1 VRERTGP
8 IRTGLAWQSLP
19 TKKVYRVGEEAPG
32 TGAQKVTGCEL
43 YDEEVSADGR
53 LFWALVWFSM
63 PALGQSYFPPAGIR
77 PAKAGW
83 DASILPGGRI
93 IAPTGEQYPA
103 GAGPF
108 GLALSE
114 SGNTLVSAN
123 VGPGD
128 ASLTILTLAKTWA
141 LQQLAAG
148 TPNEPG
154 GSSGW
159 RSVSMGIAF
168 SGERAVFVSEGA
180 SGRVALVDLDSGE
193 RRRAIDINQGGYP
206 GSFSGDLALDPVR
219 NVLYVADLTHARIA
233 VVDAR
238 SRQVLASAG
247 TGWRPFVLTLS
258 PDRRTL
264 YVANAG
270 MFHYQTLAS
279 RLFFPP
285 FGFPSTAAGEGVQIT
300 SGPEIVKVPGLGDPN
315 GPEANSVCVI
325 DVSVP
330 AMPKTE
336 AFIRTGRPLG
346 ATVHS
351 GSSPSGIAAT
361 ADRVYVANAA
371 QDSISV
377 IDARR
382 RQVINEI
389 PIRIPALPHLRGVI
403 PIGLAYHEKTGW
415 LLVAEAGLNAVGVI
429 DTHTG
434 EVLGHIPAGW
444 YPTRVL
450 VARDTVFVANMLGA
464 GTGPNAISTPYG
476 LRLLAG
482 EPDRGSISIYRLP
495 PTDSLA
501 ASTAF
506 VLRADGFIAGL
517 RPSPVIPNGIRH
529 LVLIIKTGQPF
540 DQVLGDLTDTGNGS
554 VLANPALAHLG
565 RSGSADGGQERL
577 SLHGVNLTPNL
588 HAIAGRWSLYDNFY
602 ADSSQSA
609 TGQHWLAGSYPLAWT
624 AFSLAAGLTGARDM
638 TPEDR
643 VENGTIWAHLA
654 EHNTSFYN
662 FGGWLGIAGAIP
674 EQTSPTALGFTTN
687 MPLPEELYMATSRS
701 YPGWNPHLRD
711 TERADRFVHE
721 IDERFVRTG
730 EDLPQLISL
739 YLPNDG
745 VSQRDSQAGYPYAES
760 FVADNDLA
768 LGRVVAYLSKTRWW
782 RSMTVMITEDSAQDG
797 ADHIDSHRTVLI
809 CAGPW
814 AKRRWVSHTNSS
826 FPGLIKTI
834 EEVFRLPVHNLFDA
848 SAASLSGCFTSE
860 PDFTGYTDIRPDARV
875 YQETGSR

>member
-1 VRERTGP
+1 
-8 IRTGLAWQSLP
+8 LL
-19 TKKVYRVGEEAPG
+19 
-32 TGAQKVTGCEL
+32 
-43 YDEEVSADGR
+43 
-53 LFWALVWFSM
+53 WALVWFSV
-63 PALGQSYFPPAGIR
+63 PTLAQSYFPPAGIR
-77 PAKAGW
+77 PATVGW

-108 GLALSE
+108 GLAISE
-114 SGNTLVSAN
+114 YGNTLVSAN
-123 VGPGD
+123 VGPG
-128 ASLTILTLAKTWA
+128 AGSLTVLTLAKTWA
-141 LQQLAAG
+141 VQQLPAGMPGDPAAS
-148 TPNEPG
+148 N
-154 GSSGW
+154 GW

-180 SGRVALVDLDSGE
+180 SGRVSLVDLDSGE
-193 RRRAIDINQGGYP
+193 RRRAIDINQGGYT
-206 GSFSGDLALDPVR
+206 GSFTGDLALDPAR
-219 NVLYVADLTHARIA
+219 NVLYVADLAHSRIA

-270 MFHYQTLAS
+270 MFHYQTLSS
-279 RLFFPP
+279 RLLFPP
-285 FGFPSTAAGEGVQIT
+285 FGFPSTAAAEGVQIA
-300 SGPEIVKVPGLGDPN
+300 SAQELVKVPGLGDPN
-315 GPEANSVCVI
+315 GPEANSVSVI

-336 AFIRTGRPLG
+336 AFVRTGRPFGG
-346 ATVHS
+346 AVHS

-377 IDARR
+377 IDARS
-382 RQVINEI
+382 RQVVKEI

-429 DTHTG
+429 DTHTD
-434 EVLGHIPAGW
+434 EILGHIPAGW

-450 VARDTVFVANMLGA
+450 ATRDTVFVTNLLGA
-464 GTGPNAISTPYG
+464 GTGPNALLTPYG
-476 LRLLAG
+476 IRLLRG

-495 PTDSLA
+495 SADSLA
-501 ASTAF
+501 ASTAL
-506 VLRADGFIAGL
+506 VLRACGFTAGL
-517 RPSPVIPNGIRH
+517 RPSPVIPGGIRH
-529 LVLIIKTGQPF
+529 LVLIIKDGRPF
-540 DQVLGDLTDTGNGS
+540 DELLGDFTHTGNGT
-554 VLANPALAHLG
+554 VAAIPALAHLG
-565 RSGSADGGQERL
+565 RSGSADGGEERL
-577 SLHGVNLTPNL
+577 SLHDVKLTPNL
-588 HAIAGRWSLYDNFY
+588 HAIAERWSLYDNFY

-609 TGQHWLAGSYPLAWT
+609 AGHDWLAGSYPLAWT
-624 AFSLAAGLTGARDM
+624 AFSLAEGVSGARDIA
-638 TPEDR
+638 PEDG
-643 VENGTIWAHLA
+643 VENGTIWTQLA
-654 EHNTSFYN
+654 EHHTSFYN
-662 FGGWLGIAGAIP
+662 FGRSLTLAGALP
-674 EQTSPTALGFTTN
+674 EQTSPAGLAFLTN

-701 YPGWNPHLRD
+701 YPGWNPHIPD
-711 TERADRFVHE
+711 NQRADRFIHE

-730 EDLPQLISL
+730 KDLPQFISL

-745 VSQRDSQAGYPYAES
+745 VSQRDSEAGYPYPES

-782 RSMTVMITEDSAQDG
+782 RNMTVMITEDSAQAG

-834 EEVFRLPVHNLFDA
+834 EEALGLPPNNLFDA

-860 PDFTGYTDIRPDARV
+860 PDFTGYTYIAPDARV
-875 YQETGSR
+875 YREPASR